1 MAIGDTELVA
11 ASLDGDRSAFAE
23 LVDRHQPR
31 VRAVVRRLLGDQ
43 FDVEDV
49 VQEAILQS
57 YLGLAELRDP
67 TRFGSWLAGIAVNL
81 AKMRLRR
88 ARTVR
93 LATGGDSVVLD
104 WAAGPTPE
112 EALEAAELLG
122 LVQDAVALLPPGER
136 EAVLMHYVDGL
147 SCQEIAAL
155 VGQSTGA
162 VRVRL
167 HRARKRLRHRLA
179 SLQPQHRE
187 EIVMVEVE
195 IEDVITR
202 VLPPEEG
209 ETVPRL
215 AFERLRI
222 VLLREKG
229 GERVLPIWIGSDEG
243 DALALQIAGEALPR
257 PLTADLTA
265 RIVEATGARVERVA
279 VASLREKTFYA
290 VVSVSAPGGSRE
302 IDARPSDA
310 INLAARVG
318 APIFVDR
325 GVFDDAARPAGE
337 LPAFLDDEEEAFFGA
352 ARGGEWEPF
361 SPALVRALKEPPR
374 REP

>member
-11 ASLDGDRSAFAE
+11 ASLAGDRSAFSA
-23 LVDRHQPR
+23 LIGRHQPR
-31 VRAVVRRLLGDQ
+31 VRAIVRRLLADP

-67 TRFGSWLAGIAVNL
+67 ARFGSWLAGIAVNL

-88 ARTVR
+88 TRTAHV
-93 LATGGDSVVLD
+93 ATAPALD

-112 EALEAAELLG
+112 EALEAAEVLR
-122 LVQDAVALLPPGER
+122 LVQKAVAVLPPGER

-147 SCQEIAAL
+147 TCREIGAL

-162 VRVRL
+162 IRVRL
-167 HRARKRLRHRLA
+167 HRARHRLRERLTE
-179 SLQPQHRE
+179 LEPRRRE
-187 EIVMVEVE
+187 EIEMVEVE
-195 IEDVITR
+195 IDDVITR

-215 AFERLRI
+215 AYDRLRI
-222 VLLREKG
+222 VLLREKS

-243 DALALQIAGEALPR
+243 DALALQIAGAATPR

-265 RIVEATGARVERVA
+265 RIVEATGARVERVT

-290 VVSVSAPGGSRE
+290 VVSVSASGEPRE

-310 INLAARVG
+310 FNLAARVR

-325 GVFDDAARPAGE
+325 GVFEDAARPAGD
-337 LPAFLDDEEEAFFGA
+337 LPGFLDDEEEAFFGA
-352 ARGGEWEPF
+352 AREGDWESV
-361 SPALVRALKEPPR
+361 SPALVQALKGPPK
-374 REP
+374 RER